1 MKANKFFAIAL
12 AALTLVGF
20 SACKDDPNKPDDP
33 TTKLTLNESAITVA
47 KDATFLLTANM
58 VVTWS
63 SSNVAVATVGANGMV
78 TGVAAGQATI
88 TATSADNQ
96 TATCKVI
103 VTDGGVTPPPSGSY
117 ADFAQLQGQE
127 YFVFFL
133 QGGATNYLGSKV
145 LYNFG
150 PNDHEVGGK
159 KQGSRWLYIWNH
171 SDVSGGTAIG
181 TDPFDMPEGWTS
193 LKQVEGWFGAGLCV
207 AINDGNNESGEGAA
221 EDLAALNLLRTKI
234 TDYEEWYLAMAFKNS
249 TQNAGY
255 EIALIGSN
263 IFDPTAIDAEHP
275 NGKGIESGVGKI
287 TVTPAATGEWV
298 YIEKKLSEIPGLEFG
313 EFTTN
318 GSNIITFVATPFM
331 AGVQMDLGY
340 AFLYK
345 K

>member
-1 MKANKFFAIAL
+1 MKANKFFAVAL

-20 SACKDDPNKPDDP
+20 NACKPQNNPDNP
-33 TTKLTLNESAITVA
+33 TTLTLNESAITVA

-58 VVTWS
+58 TVTWS
-63 SSNVAVATVGANGMV
+63 TSNAAVASVSATGMV
-78 TGVAAGQATI
+78 TGVAAGNATI

-96 TATCKVI
+96 TASCQVT
-103 VTDGGVTPPPSGSY
+103 VTDGGVTPPPAAGY

-133 QGGATNYLGSKV
+133 QGGATNYLGNKV

-171 SDVSGGTAIG
+171 PEASGGTAIG
-181 TDPFDMPEGWTS
+181 TDPFDMTEGWTS

-207 AINDGNNESGEGAA
+207 AINDGNNESQEGAA
-221 EDLAALNLLRTKI
+221 DDLAGLNLLKTKV
-234 TDYEEWYLAMAFKNS
+234 TNYNEWYLAMAFKNS
-249 TQNAGY
+249 TQGAAY
-255 EIALIGSN
+255 EVALIGSN

-287 TVTPAATGEWV
+287 TVTPLATGEWV

-313 EFTTN
+313 DFTTN